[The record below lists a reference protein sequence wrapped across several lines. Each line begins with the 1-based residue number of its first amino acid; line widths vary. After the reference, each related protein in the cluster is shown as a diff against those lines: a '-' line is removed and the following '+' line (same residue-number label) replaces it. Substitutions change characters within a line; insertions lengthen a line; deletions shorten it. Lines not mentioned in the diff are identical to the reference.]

1 MITPLFHKWS
11 SGFFQ
16 YHTTIS
22 PSFLVGILAGITH
35 TLSKAAFYSQLCST
49 SIILQFRAQPYD
61 LCKSQTVDYFVSP
74 LMNTLD
80 SVILRK
86 GSPLD
91 TRLSLMGF
99 PRPAAR
105 WVLSLLFSVYKRS
118 PTRWEHLMFCG
129 VSFSPWSPFCTTA
142 QQLSLVFCGFR
153 VVSAFA
159 TLLLTQEEGH
169 DADVVL
175 AQEKEGARR

>member
-1 MITPLFHKWS
+1 
-11 SGFFQ
+11 
-16 YHTTIS
+16 
-22 PSFLVGILAGITH
+22 
-35 TLSKAAFYSQLCST
+35 
-49 SIILQFRAQPYD
+49 
-61 LCKSQTVDYFVSP
+61 
-74 LMNTLD
+74 
-80 SVILRK
+80 
-86 GSPLD
+86 
-91 TRLSLMGF
+91 
-99 PRPAAR
+99 
-105 WVLSLLFSVYKRS
+105 
-118 PTRWEHLMFCG
+118 MFCG